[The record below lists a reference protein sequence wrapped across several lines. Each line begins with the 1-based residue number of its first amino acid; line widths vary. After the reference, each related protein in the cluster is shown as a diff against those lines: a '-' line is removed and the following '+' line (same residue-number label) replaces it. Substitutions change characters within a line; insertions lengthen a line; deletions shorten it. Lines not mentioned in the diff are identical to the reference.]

1 MKCPRLIRIE
11 DCQLLGMMM
20 CMKHF
25 DEDISRP
32 AEMRLYEYVH
42 KHVKSQYLDCNG
54 QLCPYNKEIHLKY
67 D

>member
-11 DCQLLGMMM
+11 DCTWLGIMM

-25 DEDISRP
+25 DEDTSRP
-32 AEMRLYEYVH
+32 AEMGFYEFEG
-42 KHVKSQYLDCNG
+42 KKYLDCNG
-54 QLCPYNKEIHLKY
+54 QLCPYNKELHLKY